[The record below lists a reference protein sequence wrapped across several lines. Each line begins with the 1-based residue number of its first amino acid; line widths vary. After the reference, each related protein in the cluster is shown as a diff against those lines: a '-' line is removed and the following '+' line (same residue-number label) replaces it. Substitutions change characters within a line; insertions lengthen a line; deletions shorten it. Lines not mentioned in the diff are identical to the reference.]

1 MTLSK
6 LTDHRSKACTQS
18 RMNECTERQRNVFFL
33 NAFFCLSI
41 LKKKGEVTL
50 SSAAR
55 IC

>member
-6 LTDHRSKACTQS
+6 LTDHRGKACTQS

-41 LKKKGEVTL
+41 LKKKEK
-50 SSAAR
+50 
-55 IC
+55 